1 MTWSLIPGPSWEW
14 VHQLTCS
21 QTVCASSRHGVR
33 VHRLCKLELFHNLGI
48 EGLYHGDIMVFCC
61 ALNGNQPTLYTNTH
75 VVLFHLLKESVIQTL
90 FTPSIQKSVAHNIKM
105 RVSLLTHSSLVSQI
119 LSILSTELVMKM
131 PVSWGYHCTIEMA
144 WDSVLVTA
152 LFHKCPSVWSKRDI
166 TFVLLHPFYPEC
178 FLYFPFSLSHTHTS
192 VGVTTRYSTLTG
204 AGCISEPQ
212 PFLPSSFLPPSLL
225 SHSRHIGVG
234 DHGAFDP
241 STTARWSL
249 NLMNHKSTVHIS
261 TTWKNTAINNT
272 ILDNIVRDKTICG
285 QLSQSS
291 RLAVYIQWV
300 YTLLVRLSELL
311 LFAQPQLRESLAPV
325 HLGKQPGRIQ
335 TKLPRRQQLQHD
347 LYSRPTRTLRVK
359 RKIA

>member
-1 MTWSLIPGPSWEW
+1 MIYSAYTKVYWGTILDVHVTWSLIPGPSWEW

-21 QTVCASSRHGVR
+21 QTVCASSCHGVR
-33 VHRLCKLELFHNLGI
+33 VHRLRKLELFHNLGI

-75 VVLFHLLKESVIQTL
+75 VVLFHLLKESVIWTP

-166 TFVLLHPFYPEC
+166 TFLLLHPFYPEC
-178 FLYFPFSLSHTHTS
+178 FLFPFLSHTS

-204 AGCISEPQ
+204 ARCISEPQ
-212 PFLPSSFLPPSLL
+212 PFLPSSFLPPSLFL
-225 SHSRHIGVG
+225 
-234 DHGAFDP
+234 
-241 STTARWSL
+241 
-249 NLMNHKSTVHIS
+249 
-261 TTWKNTAINNT
+261 
-272 ILDNIVRDKTICG
+272 
-285 QLSQSS
+285 
-291 RLAVYIQWV
+291 
-300 YTLLVRLSELL
+300 
-311 LFAQPQLRESLAPV
+311 SLALPPLSLTAHWCWWPRGIWPFHYSQV
-325 HLGKQPGRIQ
+325 VSEPHEPQEYRSHQHHLKEHCNKQHNIG
-335 TKLPRRQQLQHD
+335 
-347 LYSRPTRTLRVK
+347 
-359 RKIA
+359 